1 MSGSARRAALLGAAL
16 ALGCGDKDS
25 GVEDSGLCATAP
37 VTTWDN
43 FGEGFLTQE
52 CQSCH
57 GSERTGAE
65 RNGAPEAVFFDTEAD
80 ALAQA
85 VSILSVATG
94 PSPWMPPMGGVGEDE
109 RYRLEVWLTCYTD

>member
-1 MSGSARRAALLGAAL
+1 MRRLGRAALVCAAL
-16 ALGCGDKDS
+16 ASGCGEKDTEL
-25 GVEDSGLCATAP
+25 VDSGLCASAP
-37 VTTWDN
+37 VTTWNN

-65 RNGAPEAVFFDTEAD
+65 RNGAPDMIFFDTEAD

-85 VSILSVATG
+85 QVILNAATG
-94 PSPWMPPMGGVGEDE
+94 EDARMPPMGGVEDDD
-109 RYRLEVWLTCYTD
+109 RYRLEVWLTCYAD